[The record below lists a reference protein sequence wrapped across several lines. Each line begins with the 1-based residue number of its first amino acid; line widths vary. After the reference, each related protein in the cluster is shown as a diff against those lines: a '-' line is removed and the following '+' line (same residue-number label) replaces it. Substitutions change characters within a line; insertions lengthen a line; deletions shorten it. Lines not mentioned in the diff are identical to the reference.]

1 MKTLTI
7 SSRVLMVLVGI
18 IAVAFSAFYLIGYD
32 NPYEENPSFNA
43 PKLTNVILI
52 ISYLLI
58 IGTILLTVFSLV
70 MAFRNRNKSAA
81 VVNNV
86 PAARIAY
93 IVSGSVVLLLVLTF
107 LFGSSAPMTINGKQ
121 YAQTLWLKT
130 ADMFIFTALAMLVAA
145 IAAVAYSSLNKR

>member
-18 IAVAFSAFYLIGYD
+18 IAVAFGAFYLIGYD

-121 YAQTLWLKT
+121 YAHSLWLKT

>member
-18 IAVAFSAFYLIGYD
+18 IAVAFGAFYLIGYD

-86 PAARIAY
+86 PAARISY

>member
-18 IAVAFSAFYLIGYD
+18 IAVAFGAFYLIGYD

-107 LFGSSAPMTINGKQ
+107 LFGSSAPMAINGKQ

-145 IAAVAYSSLNKR
+145 VAAVAYSSLNKR